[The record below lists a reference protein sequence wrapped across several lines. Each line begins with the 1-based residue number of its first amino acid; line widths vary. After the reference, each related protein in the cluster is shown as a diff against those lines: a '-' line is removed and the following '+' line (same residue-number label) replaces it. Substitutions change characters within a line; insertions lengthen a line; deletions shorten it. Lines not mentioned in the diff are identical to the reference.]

1 MKKKPFLVNIEIE
14 LAIFAENEESI
25 YNHPDLRKA
34 VEEALYSSDSCIAF
48 IDPLNRIPDGW
59 DENCLVYGTDEDITI
74 KEALE
79 IKPEEPQPTDKYTML
94 FPFMED

>member
-48 IDPLNRIPDGW
+48 IRYE
-59 DENCLVYGTDEDITI
+59 DEKRPI
-74 KEALE
+74 KEGDTLKIDQTTFPKKKND
-79 IKPEEPQPTDKYTML
+79 IK
-94 FPFMED
+94 